1 MCLFIFRF
9 DLINDHTRAQSL
21 PSQIMVFPRG
31 VCCYLPVN
39 YKVSGAFGTSH
50 DDEWLIRRKE
60 SHAHSRLCFHNDSH
74 CPVCLQTATFPVETN
89 CGHLFCA
96 PCLIEYWRH
105 GSWLG
110 AISCPLCRQQVSI
123 LCSLFHENQR
133 DQQER
138 QVLLDIRDYNKRF
151 SGEPRPVV
159 DYLYDMPLFL
169 SLVLRGL
176 FTMGGLVWIFCL
188 RIAVCCCGAVVSL
201 SSPLSV
207 IPEPLCGVLGA
218 VDDLMVVFLLLI
230 CMININQQMGP
241 ERANIANSTTQG
253 VLADSL

>member
-1 MCLFIFRF
+1 MGTHCSGLSTRF
-9 DLINDHTRAQSL
+9 DLINDHTGLQSL
-21 PSQIMVFPRG
+21 STLSMVLPRD

-39 YKVSGAFGTSH
+39 YK
-50 DDEWLIRRKE
+50 E
-60 SHAHSRLCFHNDSH
+60 SHAQSRLCFHNDSH

-123 LCSLFHENQR
+123 LCNLFHENQVPLYAESCG
-133 DQQER
+133 DQSPGPPGLTALPSGSV
-138 QVLLDIRDYNKRF
+138 QVA
-151 SGEPRPVV
+151 

-169 SLVLRGL
+169 SLALRGQ

-201 SSPLSV
+201 SSLLGV
-207 IPEPLCGVLGA
+207 FPEPLCGVLGA
-218 VDDLMVVFLLLI
+218 VDHLMVVFLLLI

-253 VLADSL
+253 VLLDSL

>member
-1 MCLFIFRF
+1 M
-9 DLINDHTRAQSL
+9 
-21 PSQIMVFPRG
+21 
-31 VCCYLPVN
+31 
-39 YKVSGAFGTSH
+39 
-50 DDEWLIRRKE
+50 
-60 SHAHSRLCFHNDSH
+60 
-74 CPVCLQTATFPVETN
+74 
-89 CGHLFCA
+89 
-96 PCLIEYWRH
+96 
-105 GSWLG
+105 
-110 AISCPLCRQQVSI
+110 
-123 LCSLFHENQR
+123 
-133 DQQER
+133 
-138 QVLLDIRDYNKRF
+138 LDIRDYNKRF

-188 RIAVCCCGAVVSL
+188 RIAVCCCGAVMSL
-201 SSPLSV
+201 SSPLCV

-218 VDDLMVVFLLLI
+218 VDALMVVFLLLI